1 MNEISPPPRPAT
13 LRVGLVKAFHPT
25 AYTKAA
31 VNALDRMAFER
42 RLDRLTEWLNARSA
56 SEYNITFTPDAS
68 TASASW
74 RSRVARV
81 PLEDAGLSVSA
92 YEAALVNVRES
103 FVRGL
108 VALGFDGAPQLH
120 HELEG
125 WLQSQVRPGDWINGP
140 GAVSDFGVQRWPVYE
155 DEMERI
161 AQRLRDDTEAMRNW
175 YHPSVNGEL
184 ALRFYVVSG
193 GRAGS
198 RVSRGR
204 AGHSYARRVAVSEFK
219 GVSTERLP
227 ILAATHFTEALDAIA
242 NRLDLEPPPKPV
254 LEL

>member
-1 MNEISPPPRPAT
+1 MNEFSPPPRPAA

-31 VNALDRMAFER
+31 VASLDRLTFER
-42 RLDRLTEWLNARSA
+42 RLDRLTEWLNTQGS

-68 TASASW
+68 SASASV

-108 VALGFDGAPQLH
+108 DALGFDGARQLH

-125 WLQSQVRPGDWINGP
+125 WLRSQVRPGDWIDGP
-140 GAVSDFGVQRWPVYE
+140 GAISDFGVQRWPVYE

-161 AQRLRDDTEAMRNW
+161 RQRLREDTVSMRNW

-204 AGHSYARRVAVSEFK
+204 AGHSYARRVSVSEFK

-227 ILAATHFTEALDAIA
+227 MLVETHVAEALDAVA
-242 NRLDLEPPPKPV
+242 TRLGLGPPPRRE